1 MANDD
6 LEALFAR
13 REEIDRSLQ
22 QHQRELSVMFT
33 DIVGS
38 TQYFEQRGDIAG
50 MALLRR
56 HNGMLF
62 PVVQECSGRII
73 KTIGDA
79 IMAVFDRPQDAVRCA
94 QRMQRALEQE
104 KRDAHQERIHIRIG
118 AHVGRA
124 FVTEKDVFG
133 DTVNTAARVAHEAG
147 GDEIVVSQQTA
158 EALAASGGFRMQPRG
173 SVSLKGKAEPL
184 PLFLVSWRDAGGAEA
199 PASAL
204 APRRELPE
212 MFSLELQRGPAGLK
226 VAALDGDADKGTVK
240 LYAESALSAAQLQE
254 VSNRFSAFIGGGAA
268 GSYKD
273 RIREQGRALFD
284 AALSD
289 RARQKLQGSKLGFLR
304 LELDDELVGVPWEL
318 MHDGQEFLCLRFAVG
333 RMVAARDDASSS
345 GRGAPRAGAG
355 HALVVSNP
363 SGDLPA
369 ANAEGEAVAG
379 LLRDGFDGEVKHL
392 RGPVTRQAFAAAV
405 KGCSLLHFAGHS
417 EVGAVGFVLADGHC
431 SPQELVQAVGAS
443 APVLVFAN
451 GCSASEG
458 AGFTSAA
465 RGVTDV
471 ASALLRQGT
480 QHYLGPMCAVGDG
493 DALGFALR
501 FYEAALGGAALGEAA
516 TEARR
521 SLVQRA
527 THPLAF
533 AGYLLYG
540 DPRRPF
546 PGRVRLQRPQTRGP
560 GPHTPAPL
568 APELA
573 TPAPDYHTPQ
583 PWSGPPTGPDA
594 TPTRAQRHRPP
605 SVPRGQSFEPP
616 SPTPAN
622 VFEPPPEPGAAPP
635 LETPSSAF
643 APTHPSPGQPP
654 SHPRAAPMA
663 AGGPVMSHTQAVD
676 GPPPR
681 APSAA
686 PPKKRSVGLMVG
698 AFAIIVGG
706 SSGAW
711 FATHRISVD
720 PVQPGTGAATGS
732 ATGTAT
738 PTPTPPRPR
747 TGDIRLTV
755 LPFKNVSADKELDPL
770 KEGLAEAVVTD
781 FESRAGFKVIEHG
794 LVGEEIEYIEFTQTK
809 YVDPAAKAQL
819 GKLKGAEVVVMGS
832 YQRSGLVLR
841 ANARFVDSE
850 TGEILQSIKVEAP
863 EIFALQDKLGAE
875 ARRLAPGV
883 HDQLRPGGG
892 K

>member
-22 QHQRELSVMFT
+22 QHQRELTVMFT

-38 TQYFEQRGDIAG
+38 TQYFEQKGDIAG

-79 IMAVFDRPQDAVRCA
+79 IMAAFDRPQDAVRCA
-94 QRMQRALEQE
+94 QKMQRALEAE

-118 AHVGRA
+118 AHHGRA

-147 GDEIVVSQQTA
+147 GDEIVVSQQLA

-184 PLFLVSWRDAGGAEA
+184 PLFLVSWRDAGAPEA
-199 PASAL
+199 APSPL
-204 APRRELPE
+204 GGPRRELPE

-240 LYAESALSAAQLQE
+240 LYAESPLSPVQLQE
-254 VSNRFSAFIGGGAA
+254 ISNRFSAFIGGGAA

-289 RARQKLQGSKLGFLR
+289 RARQKLKGSKLGFLR

-345 GRGAPRAGAG
+345 GRGAPRAVAG
-355 HALVVSNP
+355 HAVVVSNP

-417 EVGAVGFVLADGHC
+417 EVGAVGFVLADGHF
-431 SPQELVQAVGAS
+431 SPQELVQAVGSS

-465 RGVTDV
+465 RGVTDL

-480 QHYLGPMCAVGDG
+480 QHYLGPMCAVGDA

-501 FYEAALGGAALGEAA
+501 FYESALGGAALGEAA

-560 GPHTPAPL
+560 GPHTPTGP

-573 TPAPDYHTPQ
+573 TPVPDYLTPQ
-583 PWSGPPTGPDA
+583 PWSGPPPGPDA

-605 SVPRGQSFEPP
+605 SVPRGQAFEPP
-616 SPTPAN
+616 SAADPATPPN
-622 VFEPPPEPGAAPP
+622 VFEPPPSPGALPAYD
-635 LETPSSAF
+635 TPSGAF
-643 APTHPSPGQPP
+643 APTLPSPGQPP
-654 SHPRAAPMA
+654 PA
-663 AGGPVMSHTQAVD
+663 AVD

-681 APSAA
+681 ASNA
-686 PPKKRSVGLMVG
+686 PAKKRPPVGLMVA
-698 AFAIIVGG
+698 AFAVVVGG

-720 PVQPGTGAATGS
+720 PVQPGAGVGATG
-732 ATGTAT
+732 ATGTPQQAQAT
-738 PTPTPPRPR
+738 PPKPR

-755 LPFKNVSADKELDPL
+755 LPFKNVSSDKELDPL

-809 YVDPAAKAQL
+809 YVDPATKAQL
-819 GKLKGAEVVVMGS
+819 GKIKGAEVVVMGS
-832 YQRSGLVLR
+832 CQRSGVVLR

-863 EIFALQDKLGAE
+863 EIFNLQDKLGAE
-875 ARRLAPGV
+875 VQRLAPAV
-883 HDQLRPGGG
+883 HEQLRPGGG

>member
-38 TQYFEQRGDIAG
+38 TQYFEQKGDIAG

-56 HNGMLF
+56 HNGLLF

-94 QRMQRALEQE
+94 QRMQRALETE
-104 KRDAHQERIHIRIG
+104 KRSVNQERIHIRIG
-118 AHVGRA
+118 AHHGRA

-147 GDEIVVSQQTA
+147 GDEIVVSQHLA

-173 SVSLKGKAEPL
+173 QVALKGKAEPL
-184 PLFLVSWRDAGGAEA
+184 PLFLVSWRDEVGAA
-199 PASAL
+199 PGQQL
-204 APRRELPE
+204 AARRELPE

-240 LYAESALSAAQLQE
+240 LYAESPLSPAQLQE
-254 VSNRFSAFIGGGAA
+254 ISNRFSAFIGGGAA
-268 GSYKD
+268 GSYLA
-273 RIREQGRALFD
+273 RIQEQGRTLFD

-289 RARQKLQGSKLGFLR
+289 RARQKLKGSRLSYLR

-318 MHDGQEFLCLRFAVG
+318 MHDGQDFLCLRFAVG

-345 GRGAPRAGAG
+345 GGGGARAAVAG
-355 HALVVSNP
+355 HAVVVSNP

-369 ANAEGEAVAG
+369 ATAEGEAVAG
-379 LLRDGFDGEVKHL
+379 LLKDGFDGEVRHL

-417 EVGAVGFVLADGHC
+417 EGAGFVLADGHC
-431 SPQELVQAVGAS
+431 APHELVKAVGAS

-480 QHYLGPMCAVGDG
+480 QHYVGPMCAMGDS
-493 DALGFALR
+493 DALSFALR

-527 THPLAF
+527 THPVAF

-560 GPHTPAPL
+560 GPGPHTPTTPAP
-568 APELA
+568 EVA
-573 TPAPDYHTPQ
+573 TPLPNYNTPQ
-583 PWSGPPTGPDA
+583 PWSGPEPEQNPLSP
-594 TPTRAQRHRPP
+594 PTRAQRHRPP
-605 SVPRGQSFEPP
+605 SVPRGQALEPP
-616 SPTPAN
+616 SPAPAPPY
-622 VFEPPPEPGAAPP
+622 EPPSAGSQSAFDA
-635 LETPSSAF
+635 SAF
-643 APTHPSPGQPP
+643 APTVPSPGALQAPAVAGPP
-654 SHPRAAPMA
+654 
-663 AGGPVMSHTQAVD
+663 VVSHTVAVE
-676 GPPPR
+676 GSPLRIPT
-681 APSAA
+681 APSQ
-686 PPKKRSVGLMVG
+686 KKRPPIGLIVG
-698 AFAIIVGG
+698 AFAIVVGG
-706 SSGAW
+706 GSGAW

-720 PVQPGTGAATGS
+720 PVTPGTGAGAGAGTS
-732 ATGTAT
+732 GTA
-738 PTPTPPRPR
+738 TPTPPRPR
-747 TGDIRLTV
+747 TGEVRLTV

-781 FESRAGFKVIEHG
+781 FQSRAGFKVIEHG
-794 LVGEEIEYIEFTQTK
+794 LVGEEIQYIEFTQTK
-809 YVDPAAKAQL
+809 YVDPATKAQL
-819 GKLKGAEVVVMGS
+819 GKIKGAEVVVLGS

-863 EIFALQDKLGAE
+863 EIFMLQDKLGAE
-875 ARRLAPGV
+875 AKRLAPDV
-883 HDQLRPGGG
+883 RAQLRPQGGG

>member
-38 TQYFEQRGDIAG
+38 TQYFEQKGDIAG

-94 QRMQRALEQE
+94 QKMQRALEAE
-104 KRDAHQERIHIRIG
+104 KRDPHQERIRIRIG
-118 AHVGRA
+118 AHHGRA

-147 GDEIVVSQQTA
+147 GDEIVVSQHLA

-184 PLFLVSWRDAGGAEA
+184 PLFLVSWRDAGAPEA
-199 PASAL
+199 AQSPL
-204 APRRELPE
+204 TPRRELPE

-240 LYAESALSAAQLQE
+240 LYAESALSPAQLQE
-254 VSNRFSAFIGGGAA
+254 ISNRFSAFIGGGAA
-268 GSYKD
+268 GSYKE

-289 RARQKLQGSKLGFLR
+289 RARQKLQGSKLSYLR

-345 GRGAPRAGAG
+345 GRGAARAVAG

-417 EVGAVGFVLADGHC
+417 EVGAVGFVLADGHF
-431 SPQELVQAVGAS
+431 SPQELVQAVGSS

-480 QHYLGPMCAVGDG
+480 QHYLGPMCAVGDA

-560 GPHTPAPL
+560 GPHTPTGP

-573 TPAPDYHTPQ
+573 TPAP
-583 PWSGPPTGPDA
+583 
-594 TPTRAQRHRPP
+594 
-605 SVPRGQSFEPP
+605 
-616 SPTPAN
+616 
-622 VFEPPPEPGAAPP
+622 
-635 LETPSSAF
+635 
-643 APTHPSPGQPP
+643 
-654 SHPRAAPMA
+654 
-663 AGGPVMSHTQAVD
+663 
-676 GPPPR
+676 
-681 APSAA
+681 
-686 PPKKRSVGLMVG
+686 
-698 AFAIIVGG
+698 
-706 SSGAW
+706 
-711 FATHRISVD
+711 
-720 PVQPGTGAATGS
+720 
-732 ATGTAT
+732 
-738 PTPTPPRPR
+738 
-747 TGDIRLTV
+747 
-755 LPFKNVSADKELDPL
+755 
-770 KEGLAEAVVTD
+770 
-781 FESRAGFKVIEHG
+781 
-794 LVGEEIEYIEFTQTK
+794 
-809 YVDPAAKAQL
+809 
-819 GKLKGAEVVVMGS
+819 
-832 YQRSGLVLR
+832 
-841 ANARFVDSE
+841 
-850 TGEILQSIKVEAP
+850 
-863 EIFALQDKLGAE
+863 
-875 ARRLAPGV
+875 
-883 HDQLRPGGG
+883 
-892 K
+892 